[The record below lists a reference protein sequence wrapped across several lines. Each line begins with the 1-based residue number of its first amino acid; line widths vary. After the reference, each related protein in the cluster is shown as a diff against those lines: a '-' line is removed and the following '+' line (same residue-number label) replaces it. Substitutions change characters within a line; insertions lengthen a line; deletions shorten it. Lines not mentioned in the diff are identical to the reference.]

1 MKQKAFAVLIAVT
14 MAINLIPFAEAT
26 TVPPA
31 DIFDIDFSK
40 QSLESVCE
48 NFGKASVTSFGSGTV
63 GKVEVSHN
71 GKTYV
76 IDGYTKTNQG
86 DYVSIDLT
94 ASGDTVHNALADGF
108 TIETA
113 FTLPASINSEAGILN
128 GAGNSKGMGITFE
141 KQAGKLDFCFH
152 DGAYQYAFSNE
163 GLTVG
168 ELYYVTGVYDNENA
182 TITLYINGEL
192 TSETSVHPYNG
203 DGSACCWTM
212 GKSPTGAA
220 CGINSFTV
228 AKLYS
233 SALTGSQVRASYEN
247 YISSLTESEAEDQP
261 VDSGTGDMFDLS
273 FSDDGVITSA
283 SNMFGE
289 PIISGTGG
297 TVGEV
302 VVPHKGVYYATT
314 GFNRSSSDFRVISL
328 AENKEAV
335 TEAIADGF
343 TLEAAFTL
351 PSSTGVES
359 GILNGAVAGG
369 GMGINYEK
377 ESGGGGG
384 GSRSVSFTFH
394 DGNYRYTN
402 TPVLEEGELYV
413 IACVYN
419 AAEGKT
425 RIYVNGEEAAA
436 LSVGGFNPGGFF
448 ATWFMG
454 ASPNASG
461 DANAAKAFASANI
474 FTMARLY
481 SEPMAGPQVAES
493 YEEYISS
500 LRRMEDVNADI
511 FDVSFNIDGSITS
524 NIQNY
529 GDVAISGTG
538 GTVGEVV
545 VPHKGV
551 YYATTGFNRSS
562 SDFRVI
568 SLAENKEAVTEAIAD
583 GFTLEAAF
591 TLPSSTG
598 VESGILNGAVAG
610 GGMGINYEKE
620 SGGGGGGSRSVS
632 FTFHDGNYR
641 YTNTPVLEEGELYVI
656 ACVYNAAEGKTR
668 IYVNGEEAAAL
679 SVGGFNP
686 GGFFATWFMGASP
699 NASGDANA
707 AKAFASANIFTMA
720 RLYSEPMAG
729 PQVAESYEEY
739 ISSLTECRPDSELDS
754 AEIIDPVTGVLKL
767 VFTQPVHIVDPAF
780 VTLENLPATNIEYV
794 DATIG
799 PENQLYST
807 DLLVTFPGE
816 ISPGFS
822 TLTII
827 DEKDAA
833 CDGNIS
839 TGIAV
844 GLDDTCLKANALVD
858 GVDAVTTTINRI
870 IPATT
875 TLEKAEMINDTVLR
889 LTFSNPVKVLRE
901 DGFFVSNDFQESV
914 LYPTPGN
921 VVNVADYGA
930 VPNDDKDD
938 IYALQAAV
946 DAVSNGGVV
955 YFPAGTYMLSKALVF
970 YSNQTLYFEP
980 GATLKRGSADLT
992 YLLANHTD
1000 GTEGGYDATEN
1011 VNIIG
1016 CTFDGNVDIN
1026 YKITM
1031 MNTGHCRNI
1040 NLLNCTFRNGYQWH
1054 YFECNSTDTILIDGC
1069 VFEDSF
1075 DWNNNSGAEYLQF
1088 DAADSGAYGII
1099 ISVFGREDFKF
1110 DGTVCQNVTV
1120 RNCVFANAT
1129 SRCVAVGNHNNKAH
1143 HTMSFYDNKFIGG
1156 MDYGNRGIINFTS
1169 NVYDLTFANNVFSD
1183 SPVGIAGNNTDYR
1196 IYESNVFTNVT
1207 QNWTGTVSF
1216 AEGVGPTTPAMNAQ
1230 YIWATGAKPKNP
1242 EAVYSETILVT
1253 FESLQDIEG
1262 VAVLLGSV
1270 EDWNGNLV
1278 IPNTFSG
1285 TGYISSMMTISPT
1298 GGGSESSGA
1307 SSGVASYL
1315 PVLDVS
1321 AGGFVVL
1328 NPRSPKEGD
1337 EVVVIV
1343 TPNAG
1348 YMVEEISVTGSNGNK
1363 VDVTIKLDG
1372 TYTFV
1377 QPRGRVTIRVAFA
1390 RIDEYVA
1397 FADVPVDYWAYDE
1410 IAWAYKN
1417 GYINGTS
1424 ETTFAPG
1431 ASISRQQS
1439 WMILARLAGNYPAN
1453 MEQARQWAI
1462 ENGISDGT
1470 NPNNAITRQQLAAIL
1485 YRFISMINYDSNKN
1499 GVSIQEF
1506 PDYGA
1511 VASYAME
1518 PMAWAVSA
1526 GVLTGTTN
1534 GLLDPTGT
1542 ATRAQFV
1549 VMLYRFWT
1557 DM

>member
-351 PSSTGVES
+351 P
-359 GILNGAVAGG
+359 A
-369 GMGINYEK
+369 
-377 ESGGGGG
+377 
-384 GSRSVSFTFH
+384 
-394 DGNYRYTN
+394 
-402 TPVLEEGELYV
+402 
-413 IACVYN
+413 
-419 AAEGKT
+419 
-425 RIYVNGEEAAA
+425 
-436 LSVGGFNPGGFF
+436 
-448 ATWFMG
+448 
-454 ASPNASG
+454 
-461 DANAAKAFASANI
+461 
-474 FTMARLY
+474 
-481 SEPMAGPQVAES
+481 
-493 YEEYISS
+493 
-500 LRRMEDVNADI
+500 
-511 FDVSFNIDGSITS
+511 
-524 NIQNY
+524 
-529 GDVAISGTG
+529 
-538 GTVGEVV
+538 
-545 VPHKGV
+545 
-551 YYATTGFNRSS
+551 
-562 SDFRVI
+562 
-568 SLAENKEAVTEAIAD
+568 
-583 GFTLEAAF
+583 
-591 TLPSSTG
+591 STG